1 MDRWLEFTL
10 DLGFDIVD
18 GVGRFDLEG
27 DGLTRQGLN
36 ENLHD
41 GLVTKRQ
48 LRCEKL
54 HEDSKLTSTN
64 VVVLNLQQ
72 RCSMNKRS
80 GLGETICALAYVALV
95 AEPRAERRPQANARS
110 ALAR

>member
-1 MDRWLEFTL
+1 MGQQLKTTL
-10 DLGFDIVD
+10 DLGLDIVD

-48 LRCEKL
+48 ISYTMYTLR
-54 HEDSKLTSTN
+54 
-64 VVVLNLQQ
+64 
-72 RCSMNKRS
+72 
-80 GLGETICALAYVALV
+80 
-95 AEPRAERRPQANARS
+95 
-110 ALAR
+110 